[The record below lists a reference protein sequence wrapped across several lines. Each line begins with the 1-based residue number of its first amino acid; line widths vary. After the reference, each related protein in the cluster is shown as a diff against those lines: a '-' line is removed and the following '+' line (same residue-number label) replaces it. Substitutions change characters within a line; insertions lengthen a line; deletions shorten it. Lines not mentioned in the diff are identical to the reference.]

1 MVDIVRTLLGLEE
14 QKAEPKPKKKAKRKA
29 KKKADPTPA
38 PELKVSDTPIMTRAD
53 FIDSKAE
60 PEPEAEEV
68 EPDDLDAE

>member
-14 QKAEPKPKKKAKRKA
+14 QKAEPKKRKPKRKA
-29 KKKADPTPA
+29 KKKVDPKPDPRMERTSKFVRP
-38 PELKVSDTPIMTRAD
+38 TRR
-53 FIDSKAE
+53 AE

>member
-14 QKAEPKPKKKAKRKA
+14 QKAELKPKKVKRKA
-29 KKKADPTPA
+29 KKKADPA
-38 PELKVSDTPIMTRAD
+38 PERKPDGYYRRPVARTAPE
-53 FIDSKAE
+53 SKPK